1 MAKIA
6 IFFQRKRKIFYYWT
20 NNTNFSERQKDLQS
34 FEHFKTNIKNII
46 EKMENLLANSK
57 LRIKSIIKNYGTN
70 VKESLEKKKENLGEA
85 LNSKNYKQIEK
96 EIDEQM
102 KSKTNELNE
111 EIQSFFNN
119 IDYNSNMLY
128 QQAQEYF
135 LNFTENKMRLDDFSN
150 FKIYFRDNVSKK
162 DANIS
167 DEIYKEINSC
177 IKEGMSKIW
186 EKKSLIDFISSCF
199 SPASYLSNILDI
211 IIEFY
216 CGQIYYIINLL
227 KKSFGEYIKSVTALI
242 NSRLD
247 IISAKY
253 TQIQKK
259 EWENLCELYKATKDE
274 INKSL
279 KIICNK

>member
-1 MAKIA
+1 M
-6 IFFQRKRKIFYYWT
+6 
-20 NNTNFSERQKDLQS
+20 
-34 FEHFKTNIKNII
+34 
-46 EKMENLLANSK
+46 
-57 LRIKSIIKNYGTN
+57 G
-70 VKESLEKKKENLGEA
+70 
-85 LNSKNYKQIEK
+85 
-96 EIDEQM
+96 
-102 KSKTNELNE
+102 
-111 EIQSFFNN
+111 
-119 IDYNSNMLY
+119 
-128 QQAQEYF
+128 
-135 LNFTENKMRLDDFSN
+135 
-150 FKIYFRDNVSKK
+150 
-162 DANIS
+162 
-167 DEIYKEINSC
+167 
-177 IKEGMSKIW
+177 
-186 EKKSLIDFISSCF
+186 KKSLIDFISSCF